1 MIAADKIKAFILD
14 MARSRGDQFFTPE
27 EVARKLD
34 PEQWEQLMESVN
46 LVAEVMVMQGL
57 LEKRGINLK
66 LASSQHV

>member
-14 MARSRGDQFFTPE
+14 MAKSRKDQFFTPE

-34 PEQWEQLMESVN
+34 PVQWEQLMESVN

-66 LASSQHV
+66 LSSSQHV